1 MSYILNENNKKL
13 YLLHLQKQIEYTNK
27 LLGILSDIR
36 NGFFDLC
43 KKYDGKIYTK
53 RFATAVEKLNPLVS
67 VNFNIGMLELS
78 VADWNNRHYV
88 ADVGQGG
95 YICTSYVKE
104 EKITIYLDMTKLGE
118 EKLILNANIMIQNYD
133 KYLIG
138 KQERLQKLIQNRDN
152 IDKII
157 KEFSEI
163 KSRYDKFEDNTDIY
177 IREMFGFK
185 I

>member
-1 MSYILNENNKKL
+1 MYILNENNKKL

-36 NGFFDLC
+36 NDFFEVC

-67 VNFNIGMLELS
+67 VSFNIGMLDLS
-78 VADWNNRHYV
+78 VADWDNRHYV
-88 ADVGQGG
+88 ADIGQGG

-104 EKITIYLDMTKLGE
+104 EKITIYLDSKKIGDDKLV
-118 EKLILNANIMIQNYD
+118 LNANIMIQNYD
-133 KYLIG
+133 QYLKG
-138 KQERLQKLIQNRDN
+138 KQERLQKLIQDRDN

-157 KEFSEI
+157 REFSEI
-163 KSRYDKFEDNTDIY
+163 KSKYENFVDNTDIY

>member
-1 MSYILNENNKKL
+1 MYILNENNKKL

-27 LLGILSDIR
+27 LLGVLSDIR
-36 NGFFDLC
+36 DDFFELC

-133 KYLIG
+133 TTI
-138 KQERLQKLIQNRDN
+138 
-152 IDKII
+152 
-157 KEFSEI
+157 
-163 KSRYDKFEDNTDIY
+163 
-177 IREMFGFK
+177 
-185 I
+185 

>member
-53 RFATAVEKLNPLVS
+53 RFATAVEKLNPLVRVS
-67 VNFNIGMLELS
+67 FNIGMLELS

-104 EKITIYLDMTKLGE
+104 EKITIYLDSAKLGE
-118 EKLILNANIMIQNYD
+118 EKLVLNADTMIQNYD

-138 KQERLQKLIQNRDN
+138 KQERLQKLIQNRND

-163 KSRYDKFEDNTDIY
+163 KSKYEDFVDNTDIY